1 MQISYFQKSENNL
14 KSAKKN
20 LSFCEFN
27 KLFSFQVLITL
38 QNFRSK
44 QTGNKR
50 SYQKITKPVNI
61 AFFWCFW
68 WKYFQLRVFDKIA
81 LVSNGL
87 MFSIMICRGLNSK
100 SVGTWVGDEEQ
111 PRRQSKVD
119 QVSRHKVIVHY
130 LSTAAF
136 HCVDRFYGFYMTWTL
151 IRLFFEEEPS
161 LGFRIV
167 NIIFNLGQ
175 QSSKL
180 PFLDHFVLEAL
191 SLLLRTLQLHKV
203 RRVGSVTFYC
213 DPCIWQKLRSY
224 KFSHPPWSL
233 YRSFLP

>member
-1 MQISYFQKSENNL
+1 MYRLEWVTKNN
-14 KSAKKN
+14 
-20 LSFCEFN
+20 
-27 KLFSFQVLITL
+27 
-38 QNFRSK
+38 
-44 QTGNKR
+44 
-50 SYQKITKPVNI
+50 
-61 AFFWCFW
+61 
-68 WKYFQLRVFDKIA
+68 
-81 LVSNGL
+81 
-87 MFSIMICRGLNSK
+87 
-100 SVGTWVGDEEQ
+100 
-111 PRRQSKVD
+111 RQSKVD

-130 LSTAAF
+130 LSTAGV

-203 RRVGSVTFYC
+203 MRVGSVMFC
-213 DPCIWQKLRSY
+213 DPSIWQKLRSY
-224 KFSHPPWSL
+224 KVSHRLWLRKTIGLSPLFALICINVEPTMTQNCAPL
-233 YRSFLP
+233 LHIDIDND